1 LVSSSCPIGKFINH
15 NGFFKSSFRPGAP
28 SLCRGCEKSKALF
41 LFVQLAVLPASD
53 ASASSTCWWYQ
64 DEEQVHF
71 YFPEIVRGLGFGW
84 PSCAHLLLAY
94 FGHDKSTIAF
104 FFLYE
109 DGSV

>member
-1 LVSSSCPIGKFINH
+1 MHQPV
-15 NGFFKSSFRPGAP
+15 
-28 SLCRGCEKSKALF
+28 AL
-41 LFVQLAVLPASD
+41 AGG
-53 ASASSTCWWYQ
+53 TQ
-64 DEEQVHF
+64 DEVQVHF

-94 FGHDKSTIAF
+94 FGRDKSTIAF